1 MASTITA
8 SYQTKDKTVQLRNA
22 DDVSRFL
29 NRMLKQAVIDP
40 DNTCAWLYID
50 SRPVDE
56 DGIADHEMRVGVI
69 PNFPESAPDQKTS
82 VKSSAWTLGFTDAR
96 GSMYVKG
103 RDSGLPEIPLY
114 TQGHSETFPADS
126 VVDGD
131 LIKSAILE
139 ALATGERPTTVTWSS
154 IH

>member
-8 SYQTKDKTVQLRNA
+8 SYQSKDKTIRLENG

-29 NRMLKQAVIDP
+29 AHMLKQAAIDP

-69 PNFPESAPDQKTS
+69 PNLPETTPDGKTS

-103 RDSGLPEIPLY
+103 RDSGLPEIPLF

-126 VVDGD
+126 VVDGE
-131 LIKSAILE
+131 LIKAAILD
-139 ALATGERPTTVTWSS
+139 AIATGERPTIVNWSPTR
-154 IH
+154 